1 MFNVTVL
8 KIKDIVKYLVGTIIL
23 IGIIVYTTRFF
34 AYKPNEQKIEK
45 KQEKVSITE
54 ILKIRSNTLKKCL
67 NKTIPVMA
75 ELEKEKESK
84 KTTNNENKIF
94 ESFLETEISSIK
106 GMEET
111 EKEKNQ
117 TEDSNGSD
125 NKKNTSDENK
135 SDSNNSITEDEKII
149 LASNSG
155 IKTEVVT
162 PNPIAENANVQYG
175 NVKIKNQTTY
185 NLTEDILNPNIKID
199 NKNILIFHTHS
210 CESYTPSEKYQYSQT
225 GNYRTTDKNYSV
237 IRVGNELENYLKQ
250 YNINVIHDTSY
261 HDYPSY
267 TGSYTRSLQTVENIL
282 KTNQSDII
290 IDLHRDAVGSRPD
303 YAPTVKI
310 GEDYAAQIMFVIG
323 TNEGGL
329 WHPNWQQN
337 LKFAVKVQQKAE
349 EMYPGLFKPIMLTKS
364 RYNQHTGKYANI
376 MEIGSTGNTL
386 DQCLNS
392 MKYLSAVLN
401 EILKWNFRDW
411 GIVTHP
417 SLISKIFLKVS
428 QYFFLK
434 MS

>member
-54 ILKIRSNTLKKCL
+54 TLKIRSNTLKKCL

-125 NKKNTSDENK
+125 NKKITSDENK

-250 YNINVIHDTSY
+250 YNINVIHDTTY

-401 EILKWNFRDW
+401 EILK
-411 GIVTHP
+411 
-417 SLISKIFLKVS
+417 
-428 QYFFLK
+428 
-434 MS
+434 

>member
-54 ILKIRSNTLKKCL
+54 TLKIRSNTLKKCL

-75 ELEKEKESK
+75 ELEKEKETK

-125 NKKNTSDENK
+125 NKKITSDENK

-175 NVKIKNQTTY
+175 KVKIKNQTTY

-401 EILKWNFRDW
+401 EILK
-411 GIVTHP
+411 
-417 SLISKIFLKVS
+417 
-428 QYFFLK
+428 
-434 MS
+434 

>member
-75 ELEKEKESK
+75 ELEKEKKSK

-401 EILKWNFRDW
+401 EILK
-411 GIVTHP
+411 
-417 SLISKIFLKVS
+417 
-428 QYFFLK
+428 
-434 MS
+434 

>member
-54 ILKIRSNTLKKCL
+54 TLKIKSNTLKKCL

-117 TEDSNGSD
+117 TEDSKGSD

-175 NVKIKNQTTY
+175 KVKIKNQTTY

-401 EILKWNFRDW
+401 EILK
-411 GIVTHP
+411 
-417 SLISKIFLKVS
+417 
-428 QYFFLK
+428 
-434 MS
+434 

>member
-1 MFNVTVL
+1 MFNV
-8 KIKDIVKYLVGTIIL
+8 KILRMRDIRKCLVGIIL
-23 IGIIVYTTRFF
+23 TIAIVICTTRYFSSV
-34 AYKPNEQKIEK
+34 K
-45 KQEKVSITE
+45 KENTKEKVIKETAQINIFKFGSLT
-54 ILKIRSNTLKKCL
+54 SCL
-67 NKTIPVMA
+67 NKTIPTMSNIN
-75 ELEKEKESK
+75 EEYKKIEKE
-84 KTTNNENKIF
+84 NK
-94 ESFLETEISSIK
+94 ETETKNYLEEFIKTEMSSIK
-106 GMEET
+106 GIELAEKNKQQKTNEEDNQMKT
-111 EKEKNQ
+111 VEKNQ
-117 TEDSNGSD
+117 STD
-125 NKKNTSDENK
+125 TQEN
-135 SDSNNSITEDEKII
+135 EKIT
-149 LASNSG
+149 LASNEAT
-155 IKTEVVT
+155 KTEVVT

-185 NLTEDILNPNIKID
+185 NLTEDILNPDIKID

-210 CESYTPSEKYQYSQT
+210 CESYTPSEKYQYTQT

-237 IRVGNELENYLKQ
+237 IRVGTELENYLKQ

-310 GEDYAAQIMFVIG
+310 GDDYAAQIMFVIG

-386 DQCLNS
+386 DQCLIS

-401 EILKWNFRDW
+401 EVLK
-411 GIVTHP
+411 
-417 SLISKIFLKVS
+417 
-428 QYFFLK
+428 
-434 MS
+434 

>member
-54 ILKIRSNTLKKCL
+54 TLKIRSNTLKKCL

-84 KTTNNENKIF
+84 KTTNKENKIF

-175 NVKIKNQTTY
+175 KVKIKNQTTY

-310 GEDYAAQIMFVIG
+310 GEDYSAQIMFVIG

-401 EILKWNFRDW
+401 EILK
-411 GIVTHP
+411 
-417 SLISKIFLKVS
+417 
-428 QYFFLK
+428 
-434 MS
+434 

>member
-54 ILKIRSNTLKKCL
+54 TLKIKSNTLKKCL

-337 LKFAVKVQQKAE
+337 LKFAVMVQQKAE

-401 EILKWNFRDW
+401 EILK
-411 GIVTHP
+411 
-417 SLISKIFLKVS
+417 
-428 QYFFLK
+428 
-434 MS
+434 

>member
-54 ILKIRSNTLKKCL
+54 TLKIRSNTLKKCL

-94 ESFLETEISSIK
+94 ESFIETEISSIK

-111 EKEKNQ
+111 EKEKNK

-135 SDSNNSITEDEKII
+135 SNSNNSITEDEKII

-175 NVKIKNQTTY
+175 KVKIKNQTTY

-401 EILKWNFRDW
+401 EILK
-411 GIVTHP
+411 
-417 SLISKIFLKVS
+417 
-428 QYFFLK
+428 
-434 MS
+434 

>member
-54 ILKIRSNTLKKCL
+54 TLKIRSNTLKKCL

-84 KTTNNENKIF
+84 KTTNSENKIF

-117 TEDSNGSD
+117 TEDSNVSD
-125 NKKNTSDENK
+125 NKKNASDENK

-175 NVKIKNQTTY
+175 KVKIKNQTTY

-401 EILKWNFRDW
+401 EILK
-411 GIVTHP
+411 
-417 SLISKIFLKVS
+417 
-428 QYFFLK
+428 
-434 MS
+434 

>member
-54 ILKIRSNTLKKCL
+54 TLKIRSNTLKKCL

-75 ELEKEKESK
+75 ELEKEKKSK

-401 EILKWNFRDW
+401 EILK
-411 GIVTHP
+411 
-417 SLISKIFLKVS
+417 
-428 QYFFLK
+428 
-434 MS
+434 

>member
-8 KIKDIVKYLVGTIIL
+8 KIRDIVKYLVGTIIL

-54 ILKIRSNTLKKCL
+54 TLKIKSNTLKKCL

-135 SDSNNSITEDEKII
+135 SDSNNSNTEDEKII

-185 NLTEDILNPNIKID
+185 NLTENILNPNIKID

-225 GNYRTTDKNYSV
+225 SNYRTTDKNYSV

-250 YNINVIHDTSY
+250 YNIKVIHDTSY

-401 EILKWNFRDW
+401 EILK
-411 GIVTHP
+411 
-417 SLISKIFLKVS
+417 
-428 QYFFLK
+428 
-434 MS
+434 

>member
-1 MFNVTVL
+1 MFNV
-8 KIKDIVKYLVGTIIL
+8 KILRMRDIRKCLVGIIL
-23 IGIIVYTTRFF
+23 TIAIVICTTRYFSSV
-34 AYKPNEQKIEK
+34 K
-45 KQEKVSITE
+45 KENTKEKVIKETAQINIFKFGSLT
-54 ILKIRSNTLKKCL
+54 SCL
-67 NKTIPVMA
+67 NKTIPTMSNIN
-75 ELEKEKESK
+75 EEYKKIEKE
-84 KTTNNENKIF
+84 NK
-94 ESFLETEISSIK
+94 ETETKNYLEEFIKTEMSSIK
-106 GMEET
+106 GIELAEQNKQQNT
-111 EKEKNQ
+111 NKEYEQINTVENNKTTDTQ
-117 TEDSNGSD
+117 EDG
-125 NKKNTSDENK
+125 K
-135 SDSNNSITEDEKII
+135 IT
-149 LASNSG
+149 LASNEAT
-155 IKTEVVT
+155 KTEVVT

-185 NLTEDILNPNIKID
+185 NLTEDILNPDIKID

-210 CESYTPSEKYQYSQT
+210 CESYTPSEKYQYTQT

-237 IRVGNELENYLKQ
+237 IRVGTELENYLKQ

-310 GEDYAAQIMFVIG
+310 GDDYAAQIMFVIG

-386 DQCLNS
+386 DQCLTS

-401 EILKWNFRDW
+401 EVLK
-411 GIVTHP
+411 
-417 SLISKIFLKVS
+417 
-428 QYFFLK
+428 
-434 MS
+434 

>member
-117 TEDSNGSD
+117 TEDSKGSD

-250 YNINVIHDTSY
+250 YNINVIHDTSL

-401 EILKWNFRDW
+401 EVLK
-411 GIVTHP
+411 
-417 SLISKIFLKVS
+417 
-428 QYFFLK
+428 
-434 MS
+434 

>member
-23 IGIIVYTTRFF
+23 IGIFVYTTRFF

-401 EILKWNFRDW
+401 EILK
-411 GIVTHP
+411 
-417 SLISKIFLKVS
+417 
-428 QYFFLK
+428 
-434 MS
+434 

>member
-8 KIKDIVKYLVGTIIL
+8 KIKDIVKYLVETIIL

-54 ILKIRSNTLKKCL
+54 TLKIRSNTLKKCL

-117 TEDSNGSD
+117 TEDSNGSV

-175 NVKIKNQTTY
+175 KVKIKNQTTY

-282 KTNQSDII
+282 KTNQSEII

-401 EILKWNFRDW
+401 EILK
-411 GIVTHP
+411 
-417 SLISKIFLKVS
+417 
-428 QYFFLK
+428 
-434 MS
+434 

>member
-54 ILKIRSNTLKKCL
+54 TLKIRSNTLKKCL

-125 NKKNTSDENK
+125 NKKNTGDENK

-185 NLTEDILNPNIKID
+185 NLTEDILNPNISID
-199 NKNILIFHTHS
+199 NKNVLIFHTHS
-210 CESYTPSEKYQYSQT
+210 CESYTSSEKYSYSQT
-225 GNYRTTDKNYSV
+225 GNYRTTDMNFTV
-237 IRVGNELENYLKQ
+237 TRVGTELENYLKQ
-250 YNINVIHDTSY
+250 YNINVIHDKSY

-267 TGSYTRSLQTVENIL
+267 NGSYGRSLKTVQNIFQNN
-282 KTNQSDII
+282 KDTDII
-290 IDLHRDAVGSRPD
+290 IDLHRDAVGSKSD
-303 YAPTVKI
+303 YAPRVKI
-310 GEDYAAQIMFVIG
+310 GEEICAQVMFVIG
-323 TNEGGL
+323 TDGSGL
-329 WHPNWQQN
+329 SHPNWRKN
-337 LKFAVKVQQKAE
+337 LQYAIEIQKIAND
-349 EMYPGLFKPIMLTKS
+349 MYPGLFRPIILRNA
-364 RYNQHTGKYANI
+364 RYNQQITNASSIIEVGA
-376 MEIGSTGNTL
+376 TGNTL
-386 DQCLNS
+386 EECLAS
-392 MKYLSAVLN
+392 MKYVAEIINKAVETKQN
-401 EILKWNFRDW
+401 
-411 GIVTHP
+411 
-417 SLISKIFLKVS
+417 
-428 QYFFLK
+428 
-434 MS
+434 